1 MAPCLLLS
9 QNPDDL
15 FGPAP
20 LIVDSSIRVTDSTL
34 WKELAQG
41 MPDIRPLLLTGA
53 RRSAAL
59 CDKR

>member
-15 FGPAP
+15 FGPAL
-20 LIVDSSIRVTDSTL
+20 LIVDSLIRVTDSTL